1 MYNILTLNKIAAC
14 GLENFDAAKYTVSD
28 SCENP
33 DAIILRSFSMHDM
46 LLPESLC
53 AVARAGAGVNNI
65 PLDKC
70 AQQGIVVFNTPGAN
84 ANAVCELTLAGL
96 FLASRDIVGG
106 VEWAKTLKGNGAEV
120 GKMVEKGKSN
130 FAGCEIKG
138 KTLAVIGLGAIGV
151 LVANAAHS
159 LGMKVVGYDP
169 YMSVKA
175 ALSLDSHTV
184 IKAELKDAVA
194 EADYITL
201 HLPLMDATRG
211 MVGADLLAVAKK
223 GVKLLNFSR
232 GELVDTPALIKALED
247 GTISSYVV
255 DFPSDEV
262 IGLPK
267 VVAIPHLGA
276 SSAESEDNCAVMA
289 AKELV
294 EYLENGNIVNS
305 VNYPNCEL
313 PRTAGTVRITVLH
326 KNIPNM
332 IANISAAFSAKN
344 INIENMVNKSRG
356 DYACT
361 ILDVE
366 NIDDAAIEEF
376 KAVDGI
382 IKVRVI
388 K

>member
-1 MYNILTLNKIAAC
+1 MFNLLTLNKIASC
-14 GLENFDAAKYTVSD
+14 GLDNFDKEKYTITD
-28 SCENP
+28 NCENP
-33 DAIILRSFSMHDM
+33 DCIILRSFNMHDM
-46 LLPESLC
+46 ELSDSLC

-70 AQQGIVVFNTPGAN
+70 AEKGIVVFNTPGAN

-96 FLASRDIVGG
+96 FLASRDIAGG
-106 VEWAKTLKGNGAEV
+106 IEWAKTLKGNGAEV
-120 GKMVEKGKSN
+120 SKMVEKGKGN

-138 KTLAVIGLGAIGV
+138 KKLAVIGLGAIGV
-151 LVANAAHS
+151 LVANAATA
-159 LGMKVVGYDP
+159 LGMKVIGYDP

-175 ALSLDSHTV
+175 ALMLDSHTV
-184 IKAELKDAVA
+184 IKSDLKEAIA

-201 HLPLMDATRG
+201 HLPLLDSTRG
-211 MVGADLLAVAKK
+211 MVNEDLFSTMKK
-223 GVKLLNFSR
+223 GAKLLNFSR
-232 GELVDTPALIKALED
+232 GELVDTEALKKALED
-247 GTISSYVV
+247 DTLSSYVV

-289 AKELV
+289 AKELI
-294 EYLENGNIVNS
+294 EYMEHGNIINS
-305 VNYPNCEL
+305 VNYPSCEL
-313 PRTAGTVRITVLH
+313 PRTMGAVRITVLH

-332 IANISAAFSAKN
+332 IANISAALSSKN

-366 NIDDAAIEEF
+366 SIDESAVKEF
-376 KAVDGI
+376 EAVDGI

>member
-1 MYNILTLNKIAAC
+1 MYNLLTLNKIASC
-14 GLENFDAAKYTVSD
+14 GLDNFDKEKYTITD
-28 SCENP
+28 NCENP
-33 DAIILRSFSMHDM
+33 DCIILRSFNMHDM

-70 AQQGIVVFNTPGAN
+70 AEKGIVVFNTPGAN

-96 FLASRDIVGG
+96 FLSSRDIVGG

-120 GKMVEKGKSN
+120 GKMVEKGKGN

-138 KTLAVIGLGAIGV
+138 KKLAVIGLGAIGV
-151 LVANAAHS
+151 LVANAATA
-159 LGMKVVGYDP
+159 LGMKVIGYDP

-175 ALSLDSHTV
+175 ALMLDSHTV
-184 IKAELKDAVA
+184 IKADLKEAVA

-201 HLPLMDATRG
+201 HLPLLDSTRG
-211 MVGADLLAVAKK
+211 MVNSDLFSAMKRGA
-223 GVKLLNFSR
+223 KLLNFSR
-232 GELVDTPALIKALED
+232 GELVDTDALKKALED
-247 GTISSYVV
+247 DTLSSYVV

-262 IGLPK
+262 IGLPN

-276 SSAESEDNCAVMA
+276 SSAESEDNCAIMA
-289 AKELV
+289 AKELI
-294 EYLENGNIVNS
+294 EYMEHGNIVNS
-305 VNYPNCEL
+305 VNYPSCEL
-313 PRTAGTVRITVLH
+313 PRTMGTVRITVLH

-332 IANISAAFSAKN
+332 IANISAAFSSKN

-366 NIDDAAIEEF
+366 GIDDGAIEEF
-376 KAVDGI
+376 KAVEGI